1 MGFLN
6 YVVSDGNENEM
17 LLWGQEINSD
27 QHALE
32 LKQTLEHINEMN
44 HLTDGIPTPP
54 VSNEVHHYHYV
65 PSPSSG
71 TQINGGVVVAAIVTI
86 VMIALYIVSM

>member
-6 YVVSDGNENEM
+6 YVASDGNENEM

-32 LKQTLEHINEMN
+32 MKQTLEHINEMN

-54 VSNEVHHYHYV
+54 VSNDVHHYHYI
-65 PSPSSG
+65 PTSPHTQVSG
-71 TQINGGVVVAAIVTI
+71 GVVAAIVITI
-86 VMIALYIVSM
+86 VMIILYIVSM